1 MKDGKSHSII
11 GKSLGFRSAQG
22 VSRPKAKA
30 KTRVSSIKTPSPN
43 HNQTSTVVDGSRV
56 LFHDI

>member
-1 MKDGKSHSII
+1 MGKVTVLSVKVLDSEAH
-11 GKSLGFRSAQG
+11 RG

-56 LFHDI
+56 LSHDI